1 VGALTF
7 DEFHPRTTALYRAS
21 EALFASCAIVAVT
34 SILLSAM
41 LLFIFETGELV
52 LMIDCLLLSTPIL
65 FSDWSILAFVFEIT
79 LWYVEK
85 VDVGKAILIEIQIGI
100 VLVRYVSFG
109 ILVILRRKGGLGN
122 LEEALFMNLRGV
134 A

>member
-1 VGALTF
+1 M
-7 DEFHPRTTALYRAS
+7 
-21 EALFASCAIVAVT
+21 AVT

>member
-1 VGALTF
+1 MTF

-21 EALFASCAIVAVT
+21 GALFASCAIVAVT

-100 VLVRYVSFG
+100 VLVKHVSFG
-109 ILVILRRKGGLGN
+109 ILVILRRKRGLGN